1 MTLFSPATGVG
12 MNAVKWVLIDQTK
25 GAAAKDGGTLSAAV
39 LARISEAV
47 NSQVNGE
54 FAAEWGAQATIRVGS
69 DEKDIQPG
77 EWAYGFVPTLPD
89 APTAS
94 AYHDINAKS
103 VPFALCA
110 VTTCGSLFGPDG
122 VSVDASHEILETAG
136 DEGANL
142 FANDNKGWLH
152 AMEMCDAVE
161 LQTYG
166 KTCKDGTVVQVSN
179 WLLRSWFIPGSPGP
193 HYDYMSMAGLKGAV
207 APPGALLTAPGHG
220 GNYQIVSKAGS
231 SKQIFAAMHQSH
243 IDGTRRKGPI
253 PNWSSRAALRLRNM
267 ADMN

>member
-1 MTLFSPATGVG
+1 
-12 MNAVKWVLIDQTK
+12 MNAMKWVLIDETK
-25 GAAAKDGGTLSAAV
+25 GATSQDGGKITPQV
-39 LARISEAV
+39 LANIAEAV
-47 NSQVNGE
+47 QSQVNTE
-54 FAAEWGAQATIRVGS
+54 FAAEWGAKTTVRVGKDS
-69 DEKDIQPG
+69 KDIKPG
-77 EWAYGFVPTLPD
+77 EWVYAFVPTLPD

-94 AYHDINAKS
+94 AYHDINHKG

-110 VTTCGSLFGPDG
+110 VTTCGSLYGKDG

-136 DEGANL
+136 DVGANL

-161 LQTYG
+161 VQTYG
-166 KTCKDGTVVQVSN
+166 KTCHDGTVVQVSN
-179 WLLRSWFIPGSPGP
+179 WLLQSWFIPGAPRP
-193 HYDYMSMAGLKGAV
+193 YDYMSMAELPGAV
-207 APPGALLTAPGHG
+207 SPPGPLLTAPGHG

-231 SKQIFAAMHQSH
+231 SKQIFGLAHQAH

>member
-1 MTLFSPATGVG
+1 
-12 MNAVKWVLIDQTK
+12 MNAVKWVFIDQSG
-25 GAAAKDGGTLSAAV
+25 GASTKDGGKLSASV
-39 LARISEAV
+39 LAHIAEAV
-47 NSQVNGE
+47 SSQVDGE
-54 FAAEWGAQATIRVGS
+54 FATEWGATATVRVGANAS
-69 DEKDIQPG
+69 DIQPG

-94 AYHDINAKS
+94 AYHDINMKG

-110 VTTCGSLFGPDG
+110 VTTCGSLFGADG
-122 VSVDASHEILETAG
+122 VSVDASHEILETVG
-136 DEGANL
+136 DAGANL

-161 LQTYG
+161 LQTYA
-166 KTCKDGTVVQVSN
+166 KTCKDGTAVQVSN
-179 WLLRSWFIPGSPGP
+179 WLLRAWFIPGSPGP
-193 HYDYMSMAGLKGAV
+193 YDYMSMAKLAGAV
-207 APPGALLTAPGHG
+207 APPGPLLTAPGHG

-231 SKQIFAAMHQSH
+231 TKQIFAAVHQPH